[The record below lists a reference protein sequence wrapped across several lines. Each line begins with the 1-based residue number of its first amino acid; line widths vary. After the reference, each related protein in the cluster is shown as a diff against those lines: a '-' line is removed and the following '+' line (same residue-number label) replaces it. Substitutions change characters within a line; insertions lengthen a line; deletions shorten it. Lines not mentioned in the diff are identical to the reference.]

1 MRVDDKSSDAELVC
15 QTLVGD
21 NSAFSLLHSRYEAR
35 LLSYAFK
42 KMGNQEDAQDIV
54 QVIFIESFQCLRKL
68 DRPEKFA
75 GWMFIIASRLI
86 AQRYRK
92 RQKQVDCISFSHRDD
107 EAKEFETAATF
118 AHRHAEQRAEITD
131 LQNGLEIAIDRLPD
145 SLRGPFRL
153 RYAGMSYKEI
163 AKVVVITEKA
173 VKRRLAR
180 ARKKLATL
188 VNDNRHEPSCSKEP
202 GNMN

>member
-54 QVIFIESFQCLRKL
+54 QETFIEVFRYLRKL

-75 GWMFIIASRLI
+75 GWMFVIASRLI
-86 AQRYRK
+86 AQWYRK
-92 RQKQVDCISFSHRDD
+92 RHKWVECISVSQRVD
-107 EAKEFETAATF
+107 EAKAIEVAATF

-163 AKVVVITEKA
+163 SKVLAITDNA

-180 ARKKLATL
+180 ARKKLAAL
-188 VNDNRHEPSCSKEP
+188 VDDNRHEPSCSKAP